1 MGMSVGAPQG
11 KKGQAHPEMNV
22 TPLVDVVLV
31 LLIIFMV
38 IMPLMPAHFWVHVPD
53 KPDPD
58 EEITPPDPS
67 TQQPIVISVNPKGE
81 FQINRE
87 IVPDEEFAPKLK
99 RVLIARGRSEKC
111 SSMRPTTRRIRARCA
126 HLTWRA
132 WGAPLTSPCSPTVCT
147 RTSNRHSLE
156 ATLPKND

>member
-1 MGMSVGAPQG
+1 MGMNVGAPSGG
-11 KKGQAHPEMNV
+11 KSKAHPEMNV

-58 EEITPPDPS
+58 EEVTPPDPDQ
-67 TQQPIVISVNPKGE
+67 QQPIVISVNPQGE

-87 IVPDEEFAPKLK
+87 IVPDAEFAPKLK
-99 RVLIARGRSEKC
+99 RVLIARGERKVFFDAADKAPYS
-111 SSMRPTTRRIRARCA
+111 RAVRALDLARIGGAA
-126 HLTWRA
+126 NIAVLTE
-132 WGAPLTSPCSPTVCT
+132 GVY
-147 RTSNRHSLE
+147 
-156 ATLPKND
+156 DQ

>member
-1 MGMSVGAPQG
+1 MGMNVSTPSGG
-11 KKGQAHPEMNV
+11 KKGKIAPEMNV

-58 EEITPPDPS
+58 QEITPPDPDQ
-67 TQQPIVISVNPKGE
+67 QQPIVISVNPQGE

-87 IVPDEEFAPKLK
+87 IVSDEEFAPKLK
-99 RVLIARGRSEKC
+99 RVLIARQERKVFFDAADKAPYS
-111 SSMRPTTRRIRARCA
+111 RAVRALDLARVGGAA
-126 HLTWRA
+126 HIAVLTE
-132 WGAPLTSPCSPTVCT
+132 SVYD
-147 RTSNRHSLE
+147 E
-156 ATLPKND
+156 

>member
-1 MGMSVGAPQG
+1 MAMNVAAPTTG
-11 KKGQAHPEMNV
+11 KKDKPHPEMNV

-58 EEITPPDPS
+58 QEITPPDPDV
-67 TQQPIVISVNPKGE
+67 QQPIVISVNPDGE

-87 IVPDEEFAPKLK
+87 IVPDAEFAPKLK
-99 RVLIARGRSEKC
+99 RVLIARQERKVFFDAADDAPYS
-111 SSMRPTTRRIRARCA
+111 RAVRALDLARIGGAA
-126 HLTWRA
+126 HIAVLTE
-132 WGAPLTSPCSPTVCT
+132 GVYD
-147 RTSNRHSLE
+147 E
-156 ATLPKND
+156 